1 MPRRKRK
8 PDALPIR
15 ADCITDGIAYQ
26 LPENDPE
33 WCFLCGMPTLTMF
46 NVQGTSQ
53 PMPLCGPCA
62 KAGRR
67 QLEIGE

>member
-1 MPRRKRK
+1 MAARKRK

-15 ADCITDGIAYQ
+15 ADCITDGIAKV
-26 LPENDPE
+26 LTEPE
-33 WCFLCGMPTLTMF
+33 WCYRCGQQTFELY

-53 PMPLCGPCA
+53 PMPLCEPCA

-67 QLEIGE
+67 QLELGE